1 MTSNLEEAVKRI
13 LGLPAYLDQDLSVYF
28 TEDSPQSIARA
39 MLITGLMVAEKLGD
53 IDDNIVRASD
63 KIRES
68 LENLQRSV
76 ERLSDTW
83 SQG

>member
-39 MLITGLMVAEKLGD
+39 MLITGLVVAEKLGD